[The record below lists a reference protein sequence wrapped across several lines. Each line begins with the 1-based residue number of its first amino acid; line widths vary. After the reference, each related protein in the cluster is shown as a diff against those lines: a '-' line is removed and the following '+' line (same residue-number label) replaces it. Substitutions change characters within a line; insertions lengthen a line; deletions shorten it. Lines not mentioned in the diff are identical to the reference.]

1 MIATIRRV
9 AIGIGRAL
17 TSTQRTRIGEHVGSH
32 ASLVGSC
39 GATMSDE
46 RPCAMLAP

>member
-1 MIATIRRV
+1 MSVLSSRR
-9 AIGIGRAL
+9 G
-17 TSTQRTRIGEHVGSH
+17 RTRIGEHVGSH

-46 RPCAMLAP
+46 RPCAVLAP